1 MSVCAANYHLEVYYH
16 VFPSTQ
22 YSPRE
27 LLERPGR
34 SQVENTKAP
43 SRWVGLQGWENLEAV
58 WPQYEIGHILTRG
71 NIALQKT
78 ENQHCKLMSVCAA
91 NYYIENYCHVFPST
105 QNSPRK
111 LLERPGRSQVENTKA
126 PKIPRPT
133 KALTVGTGR
142 VGQTVAQAIM
152 LHRPCI

>member
-1 MSVCAANYHLEVYYH
+1 MLPKAKKTLRTAAPAAAAV
-16 VFPSTQ
+16 STKTPME
-22 YSPRE
+22 SND
-27 LLERPGR
+27 
-34 SQVENTKAP
+34 VAH
-43 SRWVGLQGWENLEAV
+43 ENLEAV

-91 NYYIENYCHVFPST
+91 NYYIERYCHFFPST

-126 PKIPRPT
+126 SKIPRPT

-142 VGQTVAQAIM
+142 VG
-152 LHRPCI
+152 